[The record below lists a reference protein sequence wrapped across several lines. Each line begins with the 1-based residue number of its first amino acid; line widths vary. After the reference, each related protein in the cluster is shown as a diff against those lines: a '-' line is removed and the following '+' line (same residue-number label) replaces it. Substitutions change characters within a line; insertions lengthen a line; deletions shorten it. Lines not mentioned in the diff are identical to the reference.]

1 VTLLEILVVMVLLA
15 LVVGTVIAGSGQLAS
30 VRLKRAATMVTG
42 AVRVAFTRATATSK
56 PHRIVFDMDEDK
68 IWLEEGDTPMLVQ
81 AKDITGTGGADAV
94 TVAEQVAVKEGQK
107 IMQGPTPARPHYH
120 AVNSLG
126 FASLDFADEN
136 AKKGPRLL
144 GRGIKYREIQA
155 MHDEH
160 PRTTG
165 RAYLYFWPGGQ
176 TERAS
181 IQLRIGESTQDHDAI
196 TLMIAPLTGRVTVK
210 SGAVSLVIPTDDKE
224 SSDREDKA
232 GF

>member
-1 VTLLEILVVMVLLA
+1 VTLLEILVVLLLLA
-15 LVVGTVIAGSGQLAS
+15 LVVGSVIGGSGQLAS

-56 PHRIVFDMDEDK
+56 PQRIVFDIDEDK
-68 IWLEEGDTPMLVQ
+68 IWLEEGDIPMLVQ
-81 AKDITGTGGADAV
+81 SKDLTGTGGADAV
-94 TVAEQVAVKEGQK
+94 TMAEQAAVREGQK

-120 AVNSLG
+120 TVTSLG
-126 FASLDFADEN
+126 FADEN
-136 AKKGPRLL
+136 AAKGPRPL

-160 PRTTG
+160 ARTSG

-176 TERAS
+176 TELAS
-181 IQLRIGESTQDHDAI
+181 IQLRIGQSTEDHDAI

-210 SGAVSLVIPTDDKE
+210 PGAVSLVIPTDDKS

-232 GF
+232 SF